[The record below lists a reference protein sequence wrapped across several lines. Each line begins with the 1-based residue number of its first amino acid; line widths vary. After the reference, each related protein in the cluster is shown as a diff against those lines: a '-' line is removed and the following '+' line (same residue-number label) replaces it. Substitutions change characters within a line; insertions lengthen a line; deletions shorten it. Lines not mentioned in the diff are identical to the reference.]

1 MTNIPILQFDTWR
14 YFSSSLLF
22 QTKTEWSKQAWVREI
37 KRLLNLSEGKL
48 QLLVLFCFCPV
59 SGLVAIL
66 CSFPRKWIIG
76 CLKYCSWQFAAS
88 VTEVTARMHFKD
100 LCINLLRSFLSRV
113 HELDNLVFGFTA
125 LVNGTKWMNLWKV
138 WDNMKA
144 ELNRRLVVHLAYALT
159 CLINI
164 YHVSWRHFILSLYRI
179 TRHCC
184 CTISCVR
191 RTLSRSAQQYIDRDE
206 PGDDCQRNSYQS
218 LVLSPDRWGRETVR
232 GYHASRLPRTYGPGT
247 C

>member
-138 WDNMKA
+138 WDNMKT
-144 ELNRRLVVHLAYALT
+144 EVNRRLVVHLAYALT

-164 YHVSWRHFILSLYRI
+164 YYVSWRHCILSFLQNHPSLLLHHLLYSANSQSKCPAVHRQ
-179 TRHCC
+179 
-184 CTISCVR
+184 R
-191 RTLSRSAQQYIDRDE
+191 RTWWRLSKKLLPVSRTLAW
-206 PGDDCQRNSYQS
+206 S
-218 LVLSPDRWGRETVR
+218 LR
-232 GYHASRLPRTYGPGT
+232 
-247 C
+247 